1 MGDSRQNMQDAG
13 RPSGP
18 PRDTDEAWILWNVGL
33 MSRHFHTI
41 CGGRTGQ
48 MKVAAFLDAHGG
60 HMSQKDM
67 QRRLEISS
75 ASLSELLAKLET
87 EELVTR
93 ARSDED
99 RRQIDI
105 RLTNKGRELS
115 QEFSREAEAFE
126 LKSFAFLTPE
136 ERHELRTTLD
146 KIVAHWK
153 EM

>member
-1 MGDSRQNMQDAG
+1 MGDSRQNTQDAR

-18 PRDTDEAWILWNVGL
+18 PRDTDEAWILWNVGF
-33 MSRHFHTI
+33 MSRHFHTV

-48 MKVAAFLDAHGG
+48 MKVAAFLAAHGG
-60 HMSQKDM
+60 HMAQKDM

-87 EELVTR
+87 EELVER
-93 ARSDED
+93 ARSDDD

-105 RLTNKGRELS
+105 RLTDEGRELA
-115 QEFSREAEAFE
+115 QEFSREVEEFE
-126 LKSFAFLTPE
+126 IESFAFLTPE
-136 ERHELRTTLD
+136 ERHLLRAMLD
-146 KIVAHWK
+146 KVVAHWK